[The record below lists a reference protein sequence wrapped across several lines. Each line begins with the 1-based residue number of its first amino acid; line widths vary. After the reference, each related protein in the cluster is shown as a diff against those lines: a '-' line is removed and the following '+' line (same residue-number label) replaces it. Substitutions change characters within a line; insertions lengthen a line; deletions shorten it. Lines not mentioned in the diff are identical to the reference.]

1 MGLVLADV
9 CGKGLPAALLMA
21 RLQATVHAFVPELP
35 SLGSLAS
42 KLHSVFRT
50 QGLEN
55 RFATLVYLELEPG
68 SSRIRLVNAGH
79 MPPLVVG
86 PGRIQPLPA
95 GGPALG
101 IPMPAMHEEQ
111 SLDLGAG
118 QTLVVYSDGVTD
130 AWNEGGAFFG
140 DERLLDSLR
149 ETAGRPAAE
158 VAHQLLGA
166 IEDFVGDARWHD
178 DVSLVVVRRAG

>member
-1 MGLVLADV
+1 
-9 CGKGLPAALLMA
+9 
-21 RLQATVHAFVPELP
+21 
-35 SLGSLAS
+35 
-42 KLHSVFRT
+42 VFRT
-50 QGLEN
+50 RGLEN

-86 PGRIQPLPA
+86 PGQVQPLPA

-101 IPMPAMHEEQ
+101 IPTAATHEEQ

-118 QTLVVYSDGVTD
+118 EALVVYSDGVTD
-130 AWNEGGAFFG
+130 ALNERGASFG
-140 DERLLDSLR
+140 DERLLVSLR
-149 ETAGRPAAE
+149 ETAGRPTAE

-166 IEDFVGDARWHD
+166 VEAFVGDAHWHD